1 VAYLAEV
8 VSRLWVEASVSVWF
22 RTLTVS
28 RAKGNTVDRKLSEV
42 RLLVGN
48 GPVLAGSLALAYFL
62 SGCGALTA
70 MTKPSTLMAPK
81 DEAPLTVVV
90 QRAEAANSTAT
101 QVDRLLTA
109 TPADNDSV
117 WPKQTQLSD
126 DTIAGVE
133 KQLADHPYY
142 DGTSFRISPA
152 IVWADEL
159 AVIHSDAGTSPSLLA
174 ALSTEIGDGYK
185 KLQGQVSD
193 LATLQGRVKTEEVA
207 RDQDK
212 ISDADRKAHQ
222 ATIDALNAQIET
234 AKTALDPAKTA
245 FVASCRVSAAK
256 VTADVRDR
264 FAIALIN
271 LREAVK
277 QADVANGVAVL
288 RYSTLAVEVVRNPL
302 MLKDALV
309 AAAKANASDYIFEK
323 TGKRLKFS
331 GLSPE
336 VKYENGKVELS
347 LNGISPEDL
356 GSLQPADL
364 LVETTARTERFA
376 GEAVALLSTT
386 SVTDGELSFEGDV
399 LDAILEGFHSAGWQ
413 SSEPARIAAR
423 TPMEIHAGSAAPSK
437 FQLFGK

>member
-1 VAYLAEV
+1 
-8 VSRLWVEASVSVWF
+8 
-22 RTLTVS
+22 
-28 RAKGNTVDRKLSEV
+28 
-42 RLLVGN
+42 
-48 GPVLAGSLALAYFL
+48 
-62 SGCGALTA
+62 

-126 DTIAGVE
+126 ETIASVE

-159 AVIHSDAGTSPSLLA
+159 AIIHSDAGASPSLLA

-193 LATLQGRVKTEEVA
+193 LATLQGRVKTEEAA

-222 ATIDALNAQIET
+222 ATIDALSVQIET
-234 AKTALDPAKTA
+234 AKAALDPAKTA

-256 VTADVRDR
+256 VSADVRDR

-288 RYSTLAVEVVRNPL
+288 RYSTLAVQVVQNPL
-302 MLKDALV
+302 LLKDALV

-356 GSLQPADL
+356 GSLQLADL
-364 LVETTARTERFA
+364 VVETTARTEHFA

-399 LDAILEGFHSAGWQ
+399 LDAILDGFHSAGWQ
-413 SSEPARIAAR
+413 SSEPARVAAR
-423 TPMEIHAGSAAPSK
+423 TCMEIHAGTAAPSK
-437 FQLFGK
+437 FQLFGN